1 VTLEESTA
9 YPEGAGAGNALGD
22 DNAVLVDG
30 GAVGAVCEE
39 GSGLGEVGD
48 TGDAGVLLVEV
59 LLDDL
64 LLGLSD
70 GGKDVRLS
78 LVVTVGADTKVDL
91 LGVGVLLEGLS
102 DTENGIGGSL
112 RHAGPCRCS
121 ADGLLCED
129 GTGVGRGGA
138 LDGGLGQHGGCV
150 SVYVCERGRGRR

>member
-1 VTLEESTA
+1 MTLEESTTD
-9 YPEGAGAGNALGD
+9 PEGAGAGNALGN

-30 GAVGAVCEE
+30 SAVGSVGEE
-39 GSGLGEVGD
+39 GSSLGEVRN

-78 LVVTVGADTKVDL
+78 LVVAVGADTEVDL

-102 DTENGIGGSL
+102 DAENGVGRALG
-112 RHAGPCRCS
+112 HVGPCRGS

-129 GTGVGRGGA
+129 GTGVGRSGA
-138 LDGGLGQHGGCV
+138 LEGGLGQHAGWCV
-150 SVYVCERGRGRR
+150 RR